1 MSMGYIVGYMQDGL
15 EPAVHVGADDDRM
28 LHDRM
33 LHDGVRIVSVLHLCI
48 PSLGPGPS
56 SGNGSVSKTACWNCQ
71 YGLARIAVD
80 IDALLLPYATLLG
93 LGVR

>member
-33 LHDGVRIVSVLHLCI
+33 LHDGVRIVSVLHLCFSALI
-48 PSLGPGPS
+48 QG
-56 SGNGSVSKTACWNCQ
+56 
-71 YGLARIAVD
+71 RAVEMEVPRTLPAGTD
-80 IDALLLPYATLLG
+80 ITG
-93 LGVR
+93 